1 MKYDSAEAHAQ
12 YRFMVALR
20 EGFRKE
26 HFHSVLP
33 LLAPDCILD
42 SPWLSVYEDGNVA
55 VKAFLDKAL
64 EDRAERN
71 IRWDYGVAEILSSPD
86 ASERSGLFG
95 LHIRRDTDEAY
106 NNILITAA
114 MNDQGKAERIW
125 IEDSRSYRFR
135 VFQRCVCIV
144 DRASGTAG
152 FPTPFLMPEPFLE
165 YLQLGLTRVL
175 GEHFISRRAPFSL
188 QQFQD
193 ALSFW
198 YTVCLA
204 ESYDIAFEELAG
216 VNYRTGH
223 CQIPGVAALL
233 GRQGKHLWENR
244 QGSRTMCLELC
255 EWADSADR
263 SPSLWLLPSE
273 DEMVLHLTGGNV

>member
-1 MKYDSAEAHAQ
+1 MKYHATEAHAQ

-20 EGFRKE
+20 EGSHME
-26 HFHSVLP
+26 HFNNLFP

-42 SPWLSVYEDGNVA
+42 SSWLSVHEVGNIA
-55 VKAFLDKAL
+55 IKAFLDDSL
-64 EDRAERN
+64 EDRWQRN
-71 IRWDYGVAEILSSPD
+71 ITWNYGVAEILATPEG
-86 ASERSGLFG
+86 SEGKGLFG
-95 LHIRRDTDEAY
+95 LHIRRETNEPY

-114 MNDQGKAERIW
+114 MDDQGKAKQIW
-125 IEDSRSYRFR
+125 IEDARSYRFR

-216 VNYRTGH
+216 LNYRTGH
-223 CQIPGVAALL
+223 CQFPGIAAVL

-244 QGSRTMCLELC
+244 HETRTMCIELS
-255 EWADSADR
+255 EWADSDER
-263 SPSLWLLPSE
+263 STALQFLPPE

>member
-20 EGFRKE
+20 EGFRME
-26 HFHSVLP
+26 HFHGVLP
-33 LLAPDCILD
+33 FLAPDCILD

-64 EDRAERN
+64 EDRAKRN
-71 IRWDYGVAEILSSPD
+71 LRWYYGVAEILSSPN
-86 ASERSGLFG
+86 APERSGLFG

-106 NNILITAA
+106 NSILITAT
-114 MNDQGKAERIW
+114 MDDQGKAKQIR
-125 IEDSRSYRFR
+125 IEDARAYRFR
-135 VFQRCVCIV
+135 VFLRCICIV
-144 DRASGTAG
+144 DRASDAAES
-152 FPTPFLMPEPFLE
+152 PLPFLLPEPYLE
-165 YLQLGLTRVL
+165 YLQLGLTRVT
-175 GEHFISRRAPFSL
+175 GGHFISRRAPLSL

-198 YTVCLA
+198 YTVYLA

-223 CQIPGVAALL
+223 CQFPGIAALL

-244 QGSRTMCLELC
+244 QENRTICLELC
-255 EWADSADR
+255 EWADRTDCST
-263 SPSLWLLPSE
+263 SFLLLPPE
-273 DEMVLHLTGGNV
+273 DELVLYLTRR